1 MTPVYKLSASSVT
14 GRTNYGSM
22 LAGNPV
28 YVVPTAFESIATVSV
43 GGGGAPDVEFTSIPA
58 TYTHLQI
65 RGITRA
71 ATHGTMWARFNGVST
86 SSYSWHYVEGDGA
99 SPNTGNGVSDTRMF
113 MGRINIASDLANAFS
128 ASVLDILDYTNTNKT
143 KVIRSL
149 DGNDL
154 NGSGNVGL
162 YSGMYNSTDAITS
175 VTLAPQSG
183 NWNEY
188 TTFALYGI
196 KEA

>member
-1 MTPVYKLSASSVT
+1 MPVLGIIASQIS
-14 GRTNYGSM
+14 GHLFAPSGAYD
-22 LAGNPV
+22 
-28 YVVPTAFESIATVSV
+28 SIATVTV
-43 GGGGAPDVEFTSIPA
+43 GVLGAADVTFSSIPS

-71 ATHGTMWARFNGVST
+71 ATSGTMWARFNGVTT

-99 SPNTGNGVSDTRMF
+99 NPNAGAGVSDTRMF
-113 MGRINIASDLANAFS
+113 MGRVNITTDTANAFS

-149 DGNDL
+149 DGNDT
-154 NGSGNVGL
+154 NGGGNVGL
-162 YSGMYNSTDAITS
+162 YSGMYNSTNAITS

-183 NWNEY
+183 NWNQY

-196 KEA
+196 KGGN

>member
-1 MTPVYKLSASSVT
+1 MSPILGIIASSNFQRVT
-14 GRTNYGSM
+14 NSY
-22 LAGNPV
+22 
-28 YVVPTAFESIATVSV
+28 ESIATVTV
-43 GGGGAPDVEFTSIPA
+43 GSGGAADVTFSSIAA

-71 ATHGTMWARFNGVST
+71 ATHGTMWARFNGVTT

-99 SPNTGNGVSDTRMF
+99 NPNVGAGTSDTRMF
-113 MGRINIASDLANAFS
+113 MGRINIASDTANAFS
-128 ASVLDILDYTNTNKT
+128 ASVLDILDYANTNKT

-149 DGNDL
+149 DGNDT
-154 NGSGNVGL
+154 NGGGNVGL
-162 YSGMYNSTDAITS
+162 YSGMYNSTNAITS

-188 TTFALYGI
+188 TSFALYGI
-196 KEA
+196 KGA